1 MQPWRFCHA
10 KAGGGAQPWGRGLSA
25 PQEITWGLL
34 AGVKH
39 HQGVPPNCK
48 GTSLQGTRSHHPGS
62 GAPRQ
67 AVMSPEPALL
77 WRGLTSQA
85 VTLTLCLH

>member
-1 MQPWRFCHA
+1 MGAGPLSSARDNVGA
-10 KAGGGAQPWGRGLSA
+10 AGGSQTSPGC
-25 PQEITWGLL
+25 
-34 AGVKH
+34 
-39 HQGVPPNCK
+39 PPNCK